1 MGQTMMEMMDL
12 RRQDQNLDVASHP
25 LDEAS
30 LADSLRLAY
39 EARMRAV
46 LHGAAS
52 SQARAAQAVAHL
64 ERLCLESRQLHR
76 LDCVADIDPCCY
88 LG

>member
-1 MGQTMMEMMDL
+1 MGQTMMDL
-12 RRQDQNLDVASHP
+12 RRQDQKLEVVPHL

-30 LADSLRLAY
+30 LADSLQLAY
-39 EARMRAV
+39 GARMRAV

-52 SQARAAQAVAHL
+52 TQERTAQAVAHL

-76 LDCVADIDPCCY
+76 LDGVADIDPSNY

>member
-1 MGQTMMEMMDL
+1 MGQTMMDL
-12 RRQDQNLDVASHP
+12 RRQDQKLEVVPHL

-30 LADSLRLAY
+30 LADSLQLAY
-39 EARMRAV
+39 GARMRAV
-46 LHGAAS
+46 LHGAART
-52 SQARAAQAVAHL
+52 QERTAQAVAQL

-76 LDCVADIDPCCY
+76 LDGVTEIDPSCY

>member
-1 MGQTMMEMMDL
+1 MGQTMMDL
-12 RRQDQNLDVASHP
+12 RRQDQKLDVASHL

-30 LADSLRLAY
+30 LADSLQLAY
-39 EARMRAV
+39 GARMRAV
-46 LHGAAS
+46 LHGAAR
-52 SQARAAQAVAHL
+52 SQARTAQAVAHL

-76 LDCVADIDPCCY
+76 LDGVAHIDPSCY